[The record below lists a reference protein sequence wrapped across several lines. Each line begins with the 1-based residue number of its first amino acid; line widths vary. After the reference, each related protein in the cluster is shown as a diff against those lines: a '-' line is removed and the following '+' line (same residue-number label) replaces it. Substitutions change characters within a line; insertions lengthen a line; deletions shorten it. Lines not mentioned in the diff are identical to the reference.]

1 MKGRLK
7 TQFSDGLLVH
17 FGKAGV
23 AGYSLLLNY
32 LNQPR
37 TRSKPPKL
45 MQASAL
51 AWVFG
56 LAW

>member
-17 FGKAGV
+17 SGKEGV
-23 AGYSLLLNY
+23 QDGLLLDY